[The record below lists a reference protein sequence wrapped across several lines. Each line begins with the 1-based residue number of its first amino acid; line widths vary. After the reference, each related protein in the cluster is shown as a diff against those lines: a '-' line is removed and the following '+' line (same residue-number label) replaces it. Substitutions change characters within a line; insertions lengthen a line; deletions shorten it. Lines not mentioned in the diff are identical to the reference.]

1 MNESDVLKLLVFVED
16 VSDVLKLLV
25 FVDEEGNVSVAP
37 KVVLVATGGSGQ
49 LLQDRGHVTVMK
61 Q

>member
-1 MNESDVLKLLVFVED
+1 MNVSDVLKLLVFVE
-16 VSDVLKLLV
+16 
-25 FVDEEGNVSVAP
+25 EEGNVSVAP

-49 LLQDRGHVTVMK
+49 LLQDRGQATNMK

>member
-1 MNESDVLKLLVFVED
+1 MN

-49 LLQDRGHVTVMK
+49 LLQDRGHATVMK